1 MTLVAS
7 FVRSLATVAFVDGR
21 RGSAYHRDGG
31 LIYRCSARRDPATL
45 DLGRTARPSTE
56 QRREHVMG
64 ASMMAGPH
72 GTATACAPRPS
83 VMWSI
88 ALVGCAASVVSVS
101 LAATFHP
108 NSGAIAGE
116 AGKPLVVA
124 PFFWGVTPPDLG
136 WGLVAWG
143 GPPA

>member
-7 FVRSLATVAFVDGR
+7 FVRSPATVAFVDGR

-72 GTATACAPRPS
+72 GTATACAPRPL
-83 VMWSI
+83 VVWSI

-108 NSGAIAGE
+108 KSGAIAGE
-116 AGKPLVVA
+116 AGQPLVA
-124 PFFWGVTPPDLG
+124 PLLFRGLAPPELG
-136 WGLVAWG
+136 CRLVRLG
-143 GPPA
+143 GP